1 MSTSNESKK
10 IGAIMDN
17 QNSQISDY
25 IESLLRC
32 EPPPQRKY
40 AKAEPEPTGLTLK
53 ERKKILEKK
62 KAKKK

>member
-1 MSTSNESKK
+1 
-10 IGAIMDN
+10 MDN